1 MTDRPA
7 AKAARAARG
16 VEPYARRRSGAG
28 PAGGGD
34 PSLGAWF
41 RWIHD
46 YPLLTPDQ
54 ELQLVRE
61 IRACEEHEW
70 ACLLSFRPLL
80 PRLLRQL
87 LPSLRRPPRALR
99 ALDRLTRCRAP
110 AAGSSPAAVRAQRAA
125 AVAAAARRFC
135 VRDRDRRLLDAA
147 LHCAWSLGGAPAR
160 RRSGGTHR
168 CDTCAGRFLAELGRA
183 VRATRDAKRRMIL
196 ANLRL
201 VVAVARRYRRPG
213 TPLVDLVQD
222 GHLGLLK
229 AVDRFDPRRG
239 VRFSTYATWWIR
251 HAVRRAVLE
260 RERTVRLPVHL
271 TEARRRF
278 RRALDDAGSADAL
291 PSDERLAARL
301 GLSPYELKAARLH
314 GTDHTVS
321 LDQAVPGTETARL
334 LDDLTDPEAESPLDQ
349 LMGRRTRAEVLRA
362 LATLPPREAHVLRL
376 RFGFDGV
383 EERTLREIAECL
395 RLSRERIRQI
405 ERQAIERLRRRT
417 TASPR

>member
-1 MTDRPA
+1 MNVRPA
-7 AKAARAARG
+7 AKAARAVRAA
-16 VEPYARRRSGAG
+16 EPRARRRPSGATCG
-28 PAGGGD
+28 TGD

-46 YPLLTPDQ
+46 YPLLTPDE
-54 ELQLVRE
+54 ELRLVRE
-61 IRACEEHEW
+61 IRACEEREW

-80 PRLLRQL
+80 PELFRQL
-87 LPSLRRPPRALR
+87 GPLLQRPPRAVR
-99 ALDRLTRCRAP
+99 ALERLARCRSRV
-110 AAGSSPAAVRAQRAA
+110 AASETPAVRARRSAV
-125 AVAAAARRFC
+125 VAAAARWLC
-135 VRDRDRRLLDAA
+135 TRDRDRRLLEAA
-147 LHCAWSLGGAPAR
+147 IRCARSPRAIPGR
-160 RRSGGTHR
+160 RRPTATVR
-168 CDTCAGRFLAELGRA
+168 CTTCPGRFLVELGRA
-183 VRATRDAKRRMIL
+183 VRATRDAKRRMTL

-213 TPLVDLVQD
+213 TPLVDLIQD

-271 TEARRRF
+271 TEARRKF
-278 RRALDDAGSADAL
+278 RRAVDAAGNAAL
-291 PSDERLAARL
+291 PADDRLAARL
-301 GLSPYELKAARLH
+301 GLSRYELQAARLH
-314 GTDHTVS
+314 CTDRTVS

-334 LDDLTDPEAESPLDQ
+334 IDDLTDPEAESPLDE
-349 LMGRRTRAEVLRA
+349 LMGRCTRAELLRA

-376 RFGFDGV
+376 RFGFDGD
-383 EERTLREIAECL
+383 EERTLRQIAECL

-405 ERQAIERLRRRT
+405 ERQALERLRRRT
-417 TASPR
+417 VAASR